1 METKSKMD
9 LGYPGI
15 KVSAMCCHVAVP
27 AARRVANA
35 ILGIC
40 DPLLALL
47 RDILHLVDTPQ
58 IGGGIWRDKGVH
70 RSSSD

>member
-1 METKSKMD
+1 MD